1 MAIYRGEGTTGT
13 GSVSDIVEL
22 AQDAIDAASAAEQSA
37 IDAAASAVDAA
48 DASRLTAGTVTT
60 GAAGSDAAVT
70 ITGAAGE
77 QVIDFTIPRGNT
89 GATGPT
95 GPTGATG
102 ATGPQGIQGIK
113 GDTGAQGIQGIQGP
127 KGDTGDT
134 GPQGIQGIQGVKG
147 DTGATGA
154 TGPKG
159 DKGDTGNGIADVA
172 LTSGTHAPGTLDT
185 YTITYTDTTTDTFQ
199 VYNGANGTGSGS
211 VTSVDMSVPTGLAVS
226 GNPVTSAGT
235 LAVTYASG
243 YSIPTNT
250 KQTNWDTAYGWGN
263 HASAGYLT
271 TETDPVFS
279 ASEAATIT
287 STDTSHWDSAYAWGD
302 HSAAGYADAGT
313 NSDITSLS
321 GVTGGITTPDYI
333 TFDTTPETVPT
344 APGSLYW
351 DSADGNQTLSL
362 VMAGG
367 TATQQIGQEQYY
379 RIKASS
385 AITNGQVVMFTGSVG
400 ASGALTGAPAT
411 GLTAATASYVMGVAT
426 QDIAENGWGYVT
438 SFGLVRNLNTSAY
451 IDGAILYLNPSVAGG
466 LTATVPTAP
475 APKVQVCAV
484 THAATNGSLFVRLSF
499 GGVLG
504 QYEGDVNISSAA
516 SGQVLKYDGSKWVNT
531 AETDPVYTASSW
543 YTTTNNATNWNTA
556 YGWGNHASAGYLTSS
571 AIGSTVQAYDADLT
585 SWAAIAP
592 SEKQDAL
599 VSGTNIK
606 TINST
611 SLLGSGNIVTG
622 DVTLTGTQTLTNKTF
637 TGYTET
643 VYNLTGTEINP
654 TNGTIQYKTL
664 GANTTFTEALA
675 DGQCVTLMLNPATYT
690 VTWPTITWIGNVAS
704 TAPTLVASVYNCIT
718 LFQIAGTVYGKYEG
732 RV

>member
-1 MAIYRGEGTTGT
+1 MSIYRGPGQTGT
-13 GSVSDIVEL
+13 GEVSDLVLL
-22 AQDAIDAASAAEQSA
+22 AQQAIDAAAAAEVSA
-37 IDAAASAVDAA
+37 TDAAASAVDAA

-60 GAAGSDAAVT
+60 GAAGSNAAVT

-250 KQTNWDTAYGWGN
+250 KQTNW
-263 HASAGYLT
+263 
-271 TETDPVFS
+271 
-279 ASEAATIT
+279 
-287 STDTSHWDSAYAWGD
+287 
-302 HSAAGYADAGT
+302 
-313 NSDITSLS
+313 
-321 GVTGGITTPDYI
+321 
-333 TFDTTPETVPT
+333 
-344 APGSLYW
+344 
-351 DSADGNQTLSL
+351 
-362 VMAGG
+362 
-367 TATQQIGQEQYY
+367 
-379 RIKASS
+379 
-385 AITNGQVVMFTGSVG
+385 
-400 ASGALTGAPAT
+400 
-411 GLTAATASYVMGVAT
+411 
-426 QDIAENGWGYVT
+426 
-438 SFGLVRNLNTSAY
+438 
-451 IDGAILYLNPSVAGG
+451 
-466 LTATVPTAP
+466 
-475 APKVQVCAV
+475 
-484 THAATNGSLFVRLSF
+484 
-499 GGVLG
+499 
-504 QYEGDVNISSAA
+504 
-516 SGQVLKYDGSKWVNT
+516 
-531 AETDPVYTASSW
+531 
-543 YTTTNNATNWNTA
+543 NTA

-664 GANTTFTEALA
+664 SGNTTFTEALA

-690 VTWPTITWIGNVAS
+690 TTWPTITWVGNVAS

>member
-60 GAAGSDAAVT
+60 GAAGSNAAVT

-250 KQTNWDTAYGWGN
+250 KQTNW
-263 HASAGYLT
+263 
-271 TETDPVFS
+271 
-279 ASEAATIT
+279 
-287 STDTSHWDSAYAWGD
+287 
-302 HSAAGYADAGT
+302 
-313 NSDITSLS
+313 
-321 GVTGGITTPDYI
+321 
-333 TFDTTPETVPT
+333 
-344 APGSLYW
+344 
-351 DSADGNQTLSL
+351 
-362 VMAGG
+362 
-367 TATQQIGQEQYY
+367 
-379 RIKASS
+379 
-385 AITNGQVVMFTGSVG
+385 
-400 ASGALTGAPAT
+400 
-411 GLTAATASYVMGVAT
+411 
-426 QDIAENGWGYVT
+426 
-438 SFGLVRNLNTSAY
+438 
-451 IDGAILYLNPSVAGG
+451 
-466 LTATVPTAP
+466 
-475 APKVQVCAV
+475 
-484 THAATNGSLFVRLSF
+484 
-499 GGVLG
+499 
-504 QYEGDVNISSAA
+504 
-516 SGQVLKYDGSKWVNT
+516 
-531 AETDPVYTASSW
+531 
-543 YTTTNNATNWNTA
+543 NTA
-556 YGWGNHASAGYLTSS
+556 YGWGNHASAGYLTSYTETDPIYVAS
-571 AIGSTVQAYDADLT
+571 
-585 SWAAIAP
+585 SWYSKTAP
-592 SEKQDAL
+592 
-599 VSGTNIK
+599 
-606 TINST
+606 
-611 SLLGSGNIVTG
+611 
-622 DVTLTGTQTLTNKTF
+622 TGTVVGTSDSQTLTNKTF

-643 VYNLTGTEINP
+643 VYNLTGTEINSA
-654 TNGTIQYKTL
+654 NGTIQYKTL